1 MAISSMMD
9 KAARADRNLACF
21 MAALFGGIA
30 LTYLGYGFVTVG
42 AAQMATH
49 LGKLVDD
56 LMVPVMTGILLGVT
70 VGLLMGQMSD
80 RR

>member
-1 MAISSMMD
+1 MD
-9 KAARADRNLACF
+9 KAARANRHLTWF

-30 LTYLGYGFVTVG
+30 LTYLGYGLITVG
-42 AAQMATH
+42 AAQMATN
-49 LGKLVDD
+49 LGTLVDD

-70 VGLLMGQMSD
+70 VGLLMGRMAD

>member
-1 MAISSMMD
+1 MSE
-9 KAARADRNLACF
+9 AARANRHLMWF

-30 LTYLGYGFVTVG
+30 LTYLGYGLITVG

-70 VGLLMGQMSD
+70 VGLLMDRMSD